1 MINLWGSKESPFVR
15 KVMISLYEKN
25 LDFKQMEVLPSSFL
39 NVIKQDPET
48 RFKEI
53 SPLGKIPA
61 IEIDDFHIAD
71 SAIIIQYLEH
81 KFSQATKLYPSQIEN
96 YAQALWLERFSDDEL
111 AKVATRRLFYEIYG
125 KPLAFGTK
133 PDEKLVKI
141 AKEKQLPPLLEYLN
155 TCIQKNTYFVGN
167 EFSIA
172 DIAIT
177 TQLLALEMANIRI
190 DEILYPNLHEYFKN
204 IKSRES
210 IKKII

>member
-61 IEIDDFHIAD
+61 IEIDDFHLAD

-81 KFSQATKLYPSQIEN
+81 KFAQATKLYPSQIEN

-190 DEILYPNLHEYFKN
+190 DEILYPILHEYFKN